1 MRLKLK
7 RRPKPRPGKLG
18 ATIRTLRHLLA
29 LSWRV
34 DRKSTAVTWFLVV
47 LTAVTPSSV
56 GLAQRWVVDDAR
68 HSHAPGAGWTW
79 LIPAVV
85 FGGLAT
91 MMLTIGG
98 RMQGN
103 LRADLAGKM
112 DLELTGEVMADVAAI
127 PGIEHLERADYLNRV
142 FLAVKGTYAL
152 AEYAWSVVQLSTA
165 VVSLALSG
173 ILLVQVDP
181 LLLGLL
187 GTTFPVLVFGNRA
200 QAWARAA
207 HEADA
212 EITRLELHLHELC
225 LNPNAAK
232 EIRIAGS
239 GPELSRRAAALWDE
253 ATRTRQ
259 RAQTRGAALQAAGW
273 TLYAAG
279 LGAGLALVAH
289 QVLSGRAAIGALVM
303 VLTLA
308 AQLRLQLFLV
318 QTNSE
323 RAGEAGKVAEHY
335 AWLRQYAATAARAG
349 GEGVPP
355 SRLATGITLE
365 DVAFTYP
372 GTRTP
377 VLHSLT
383 AHFPPGTVVGLVGI
397 NGAGKSTLV
406 KLLTGLY
413 QPTSGR
419 ILIDGTP
426 LTSIAP
432 RAWAAACC
440 GAFQDFAKF
449 EFPAYQTVGVGDLP
463 QVEDRAAV
471 EAAVARAG
479 AGATVERLAEGLD
492 TQLGKVFGGAELS
505 HGQWQRLALA
515 RAQMRTAPLLLVL
528 DEPTAALDPQAE
540 HDLFEAFAR
549 QARAAGAAGGA
560 VTVLVSHRFSTVS
573 MADQVLVLGDGT
585 ILETGTH
592 EQLMAS
598 GGRYAQLYAAQ
609 AAAYT

>member
-1 MRLKLK
+1 MRITKIG
-7 RRPKPRPGKLG
+7 P
-18 ATIRTLRHLLA
+18 AIRTLRHLLA

-34 DRKSTAVTWFLVV
+34 DRTATTLTWLLTV
-47 LTAVTPSSV
+47 LIAVTPSSV
-56 GLAQRWVVDDAR
+56 GLAQRWVVDDA
-68 HSHAPGAGWTW
+68 HHAHATTATGSSSGWTW
-79 LIPAVV
+79 PVPAVV
-85 FGGLAT
+85 LGALAA

-103 LRADLAGKM
+103 LRADLSDKM
-112 DLELTGEVMADVAAI
+112 DLELTREVMADVAAI

-142 FLAVKGTYAL
+142 FLAVKGTSAL
-152 AEYAWSVVQLSTA
+152 AEYAWAVVQVGTA

-173 ILLVQVDP
+173 ILLAQVDP

-187 GTTFPVLVFGNRA
+187 VTTLPVLIFGDRA

-207 HEADA
+207 LEADA

-225 LNPNAAK
+225 LNPGAAK

-239 GPELSRRAAALWDE
+239 GPELSRRATALWDE

-259 RAQTRGAALQAAGW
+259 RAQVRGAVLQVAGW
-273 TLYAAG
+273 TFYATG
-279 LGAGLALVAH
+279 LGAGIALVAH
-289 QVLSGRAAIGALVM
+289 RVLTGQAAIGALVM

-308 AQLRLQLFLV
+308 AQLRLQLTLV
-318 QTNSE
+318 QANSQ
-323 RAGEAGKVAEHY
+323 RAGEAGQVAEHY
-335 AWLRQYAATAARAG
+335 AWLRQYAATAAHDGADDA
-349 GEGVPP
+349 PP
-355 SRLATGITLE
+355 TRLTGSGITLE
-365 DVAFTYP
+365 NVGFSYP
-372 GTRTP
+372 GTSTP

-383 AHFPPGTVVGLVGI
+383 AHFPPGSVVGLVGI
-397 NGAGKSTLV
+397 NGAGKTTLV

-419 ILIDGTP
+419 ILLDGTP

-432 RAWAAACC
+432 GAWAAASC
-440 GAFQDFAKF
+440 GVFQDFAKF
-449 EFPAYQTVGVGDLP
+449 EFPAYQTIGVGDLP
-463 QVEDRAAV
+463 RLEDRDAV
-471 EAAVARAG
+471 EAAVVRAG
-479 AGATVERLAEGLD
+479 AERTLESLDDGLD

-540 HDLFEAFAR
+540 HDLFETFAR
-549 QARAAGAAGGA
+549 QAREAGAASGA

-573 MADQVLVLGDGT
+573 MADQVLVLADGT
-585 ILETGTH
+585 VLETGTH

-598 GGRYAQLYAAQ
+598 GGRYAELYAAQ
-609 AAAYT
+609 AAAYA

>member
-1 MRLKLK
+1 M
-7 RRPKPRPGKLG
+7 RPGKLG
-18 ATIRTLRHLLA
+18 ATIKTLRHLLA

-34 DRKSTAVTWFLVV
+34 DRRTTAVTWFLVV

-56 GLAQRWVVDDAR
+56 GLAQRWAVDDAR
-68 HSHAPGAGWTW
+68 HSHAAGAGWTW

-85 FGGLAT
+85 LGGLAT

-98 RMQGN
+98 RLQGN
-103 LRADLAGKM
+103 LRVGLAGKM
-112 DLELTGEVMADVAAI
+112 DLELTREVMADVAAI

-165 VVSLALSG
+165 LVSLALSSV
-173 ILLVQVDP
+173 LLVQVDP

-187 GTTFPVLVFGNRA
+187 ATTFPVLVFGNRA
-200 QAWARAA
+200 QVWARAA
-207 HEADA
+207 NEADA

-232 EIRIAGS
+232 EIRIAAS

-279 LGAGLALVAH
+279 LGAGIALVAH
-289 QVLSGRAAIGALVM
+289 QVLTGHAAIGALVM

-318 QTNSE
+318 QANSE

-335 AWLRQYAATAARAG
+335 AWLREYAATAARSG
-349 GEGVPP
+349 GDGVPP
-355 SRLATGITLE
+355 ARLAGGITLE

-377 VLHSLT
+377 VLRSLT
-383 AHFPPGTVVGLVGI
+383 AHFPPGTVLGLVGI

-419 ILIDGTP
+419 ILLDGTP

-432 RAWAAACC
+432 RAWAAASC

-449 EFPAYQTVGVGDLP
+449 EFPAYQTVGVGDLR

-471 EAAVARAG
+471 EAAVERAG
-479 AGATVERLAEGLD
+479 AGATVDRLADGLD
-492 TQLGKVFGGAELS
+492 TQLGKLFGGAELS

-549 QARAAGAAGGA
+549 QARAAGAATGA

-573 MADQVLVLGDGT
+573 MADQVLVLADGT
-585 ILETGTH
+585 ILEAGTH
-592 EQLMAS
+592 DQLMAS
-598 GGRYAQLYAAQ
+598 GGRYAQLYATQ

>member
-1 MRLKLK
+1 MRIAKIG
-7 RRPKPRPGKLG
+7 P
-18 ATIRTLRHLLA
+18 TIRTLRHLLA

-34 DRKSTAVTWFLVV
+34 DRTATAVTWLLTV
-47 LTAVTPSSV
+47 LISVTPSSV
-56 GLAQRWVVDDAR
+56 GLAQRWAVDDAR
-68 HSHAPGAGWTW
+68 RPHPGTGWTW
-79 LIPAVV
+79 LIPAVAL
-85 FGGLAT
+85 GALAA

-103 LRADLAGKM
+103 LRAGLAGKM
-112 DLELTGEVMADVAAI
+112 DLELTREVMADVAAI

-152 AEYAWSVVQLSTA
+152 AEYAWSVVQVATA

-173 ILLVQVDP
+173 ILLAQVDP

-187 GTTFPVLVFGNRA
+187 ATTLPVLVFGNRA
-200 QAWARAA
+200 QAWSRAA

-225 LNPNAAK
+225 LNPGAAK

-239 GPELSRRAAALWDE
+239 GPELSRRATALWDE

-259 RAQTRGAALQAAGW
+259 RAQVRGAALQAAGW

-279 LGAGLALVAH
+279 LGAGIALVAH
-289 QVLSGRAAIGALVM
+289 RVLAGRAGIGTLVM

-318 QTNSE
+318 QSNTE

-335 AWLRQYAATAARAG
+335 AWLRRYAATAARSGADG
-349 GEGVPP
+349 APP
-355 SRLATGITLE
+355 PRLTTGITLE

-372 GTRTP
+372 GTAAP

-383 AHFPPGTVVGLVGI
+383 AHFPPGAVVGLVGV

-419 ILIDGTP
+419 ILVDGTP

-432 RAWAAACC
+432 RAWAAASC

-463 QVEDRAAV
+463 RIDDRAAV

-479 AGATVERLAEGLD
+479 AEPAVEGLADGLD
-492 TQLGKVFGGAELS
+492 TQLGTVFGGAELS

-549 QARAAGAAGGA
+549 QARAAGAATGA

-573 MADQVLVLGDGT
+573 MADQVLVLADGT

-598 GGRYAQLYAAQ
+598 GGRYAQLYATQ
-609 AAAYT
+609 AAAYS

>member
-1 MRLKLK
+1 MITGVKK
-7 RRPKPRPGKLG
+7 FGP
-18 ATIRTLRHLLA
+18 TIRTLRHLLA

-34 DRKSTAVTWFLVV
+34 DRTATAVTRLLTV
-47 LTAVTPSSV
+47 LISVTPGSV
-56 GLAQRWVVDDAR
+56 GLAQRMVVDDAR
-68 HSHAPGAGWTW
+68 HAHTGWTW
-79 LIPAVV
+79 LAPAVV
-85 FGGLAT
+85 LGALAA

-98 RMQGN
+98 RIQGN
-103 LRADLAGKM
+103 LRATLSGKM
-112 DLELTGEVMADVAAI
+112 DLELTREVMADVAAI

-142 FLAVKGTYAL
+142 FLAVKGTAAL
-152 AEYAWSVVQLSTA
+152 AEYAWSVVQMCTA
-165 VVSLALSG
+165 VISLALSG
-173 ILLVQVDP
+173 ILLAQVNP

-200 QAWARAA
+200 QAWSRAA

-212 EITRLELHLHELC
+212 EITRLEVHLHGLC
-225 LNPNAAK
+225 LNPSAAK

-239 GPELSRRAAALWDE
+239 GPELSRRATTLWDE

-259 RAQTRGAALQAAGW
+259 RAQKRGAALQAAGW
-273 TLYAAG
+273 AIYAAG
-279 LGAGLALVAH
+279 LGDGIALVAH
-289 QVLSGRAAIGALVM
+289 RVLAGQAGIGTLVM

-318 QTNSE
+318 QSNSE

-335 AWLRQYAATAARAG
+335 AWLREYAATTARSGADG
-349 GEGVPP
+349 APP
-355 SRLATGITLE
+355 PRLTTGITLE

-372 GTRTP
+372 GSDAA
-377 VLHSLT
+377 VLHSIT
-383 AHFPPGTVVGLVGI
+383 AHFPPGAVVGLVGI
-397 NGAGKSTLV
+397 NGAGKTTLV

-413 QPTSGR
+413 QPTSGQ
-419 ILIDGTP
+419 ICLDGTP

-432 RAWAAACC
+432 LAWAAASC
-440 GAFQDFAKF
+440 GVFQDFEKF

-463 QVEDRAAV
+463 HIEDRAAV
-471 EAAVARAG
+471 EAAVTRAG
-479 AGATVERLAEGLD
+479 AEHTVERLPDGLD

-540 HDLFEAFAR
+540 HDLFDTFAR
-549 QARAAGAAGGA
+549 QARAAGAATGA

-573 MADQVLVLGDGT
+573 MADQVLVLADGA

-598 GGRYAQLYAAQ
+598 GGRYAELYAAQ
-609 AAAYT
+609 AAAYA

>member
-1 MRLKLK
+1 MTIAKIG
-7 RRPKPRPGKLG
+7 P
-18 ATIRTLRHLLA
+18 TIRTLRHLLA

-34 DRKSTAVTWFLVV
+34 DPRSTAITWLLTVLVS
-47 LTAVTPSSV
+47 VTPSSV

-68 HSHAPGAGWTW
+68 RPHAGAGWTW
-79 LIPAVV
+79 LLPAVV
-85 FGGLAT
+85 LGALAA

-103 LRADLAGKM
+103 LRTGLAGKM
-112 DLELTGEVMADVAAI
+112 DVKLTREVMADVAAI

-142 FLAVKGTYAL
+142 FLAVKGTAAL
-152 AEYAWSVVQLSTA
+152 AEYAWAVVQVGTA
-165 VVSLALSG
+165 VISLALSG
-173 ILLVQVDP
+173 VLLAQVDP

-187 GTTFPVLVFGNRA
+187 ATTLPVLAFGNRA
-200 QAWARAA
+200 QAWSRAA

-212 EITRLELHLHELC
+212 EITRLELHLHGLC
-225 LNPNAAK
+225 LDPNAAK

-239 GPELSRRAAALWDE
+239 GPELSRRAAALWDQ

-259 RAQTRGAALQAAGW
+259 RAQIRGTALQAAGW

-279 LGAGLALVAH
+279 LGAGIALVAH
-289 QVLSGRAAIGALVM
+289 RVLAGQAGIGTLVM
-303 VLTLA
+303 VLTLS

-318 QTNSE
+318 QSNTE
-323 RAGEAGKVAEHY
+323 RTGEAGKVAEHY
-335 AWLRQYAATAARAG
+335 AWLRQYAASAARAG
-349 GEGVPP
+349 AESTPP
-355 SRLATGITLE
+355 RLTTGITLE
-365 DVAFTYP
+365 DVEFTYP
-372 GTRTP
+372 GTATP
-377 VLHSLT
+377 VLTSLS
-383 AHFPPGTVVGLVGI
+383 AHFAPGTVVGLVGV

-419 ILIDGTP
+419 ILVDGTP

-432 RAWAAACC
+432 HAWAAASC

-463 QVEDRAAV
+463 RIEDRAAV

-479 AGATVERLAEGLD
+479 AETTVTHLAEGLD

-540 HDLFEAFAR
+540 HELFDAFAR
-549 QARAAGAAGGA
+549 QARAAGAATGA

-573 MADQVLVLGDGT
+573 MADQVIVLADGAV
-585 ILETGTH
+585 LETGTH

-598 GGRYAQLYAAQ
+598 GGRYARLYATQ

>member
-1 MRLKLK
+1 MITRIAKI
-7 RRPKPRPGKLG
+7 GS
-18 ATIRTLRHLLA
+18 TIRTLRHLLA

-34 DRKSTAVTWFLVV
+34 DRAATAVTWLLTV
-47 LTAVTPSSV
+47 LISVTPSSV

-68 HSHAPGAGWTW
+68 HTHIGWTW
-79 LIPAVV
+79 LAPAVAL
-85 FGGLAT
+85 GALAA

-98 RMQGN
+98 RIQGN
-103 LRADLAGKM
+103 LRATLSGKM
-112 DLELTGEVMADVAAI
+112 DLELTREVLADVAAI

-142 FLAVKGTYAL
+142 FLAVKGTAAL
-152 AEYAWSVVQLSTA
+152 AEYAWSVVQMSTA
-165 VVSLALSG
+165 VISLALSG
-173 ILLVQVDP
+173 ILLAQVNP

-187 GTTFPVLVFGNRA
+187 VTTLPVLVFGNRA
-200 QAWARAA
+200 QAWSRAA

-225 LNPNAAK
+225 LNPSAAK

-239 GPELSRRAAALWDE
+239 GPELSRRAATRWDE

-273 TLYAAG
+273 AIYAAG
-279 LGAGLALVAH
+279 LGAGIALVAH
-289 QVLSGRAAIGALVM
+289 RVLAGQAGIGTLVM

-318 QTNSE
+318 QSNSE

-335 AWLRQYAATAARAG
+335 AWLREYAATAARAG
-349 GEGVPP
+349 ADGATPP
-355 SRLATGITLE
+355 RLTTGITLE

-372 GTRTP
+372 GTDAP
-377 VLHSLT
+377 VLQSVT
-383 AHFPPGTVVGLVGI
+383 AHFPPGAVVGLVGI
-397 NGAGKSTLV
+397 NGAGKTTLV

-413 QPTSGR
+413 QPTSGQ
-419 ILIDGTP
+419 ILLDGTP

-432 RAWAAACC
+432 HAWAAASC
-440 GAFQDFAKF
+440 GVFQDFAKF
-449 EFPAYQTVGVGDLP
+449 EFPVYQTVGVGDLSRI
-463 QVEDRAAV
+463 EDRAAV
-471 EAAVARAG
+471 EAAVTRAG
-479 AGATVERLAEGLD
+479 AERTVERLADGLD

-540 HDLFEAFAR
+540 HDLFDTFAR
-549 QARAAGAAGGA
+549 QARAAGAATGA

-573 MADQVLVLGDGT
+573 MADQVLVLADGT

-598 GGRYAQLYAAQ
+598 GGRYAELYAAQ
-609 AAAYT
+609 AAAYA